1 MITPLFRYRT
11 NAMEEWLQLIAA
23 TDLNGFYWLFTE

>member
-11 NAMEEWLQLIAA
+11 NAMEGWLQLIA
-23 TDLNGFYWLFTE
+23 TSVLTGFY